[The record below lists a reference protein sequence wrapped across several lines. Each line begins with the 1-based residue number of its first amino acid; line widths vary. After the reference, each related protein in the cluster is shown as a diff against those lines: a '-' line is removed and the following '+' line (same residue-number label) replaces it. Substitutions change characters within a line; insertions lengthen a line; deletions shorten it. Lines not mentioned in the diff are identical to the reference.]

1 LLLVFEA
8 VLAGL
13 AGTRGDFLGVSFFF
27 TPIFILGKFW
37 GRTTSTGGVC
47 TVAADA
53 WRETSSLESVLDLL
67 LSNTSYW
74 NKLHYNGKLQN
85 YRKNIPAR

>member
-8 VLAGL
+8 GLAGL
-13 AGTRGDFLGVSFFF
+13 AGTRGGFLGVSFFF
-27 TPIFILGKFW
+27 TPIFILGELW
-37 GRTTSTGGVC
+37 GRTTSIGGGC
-47 TVAADA
+47 TVAVDA
-53 WRETSSLESVLDLL
+53 WRETSLLEPVPDLL

-74 NKLHYNGKLQN
+74 NKLHYNGKLKN